1 MAYQNDRKEWGLWG
15 VSVSAHYTTTTAIQ
29 TATSAS
35 DLRDA
40 ALCMEFIPLATRSS
54 NTWVI
59 WLHCYGKSPVL
70 GNWESHRTKWV
81 IFVKYCEI
89 TTCDLPSFCLIEM
102 IPTSQRRR
110 KASRPCGFAIPSFL
124 RVATTCLASC
134 WLPKQVSM
142 DWFRENLQETMV
154 LPWHIG
160 FPVKFPIIQFCDSN
174 PQRTVMGANLLETID
189 ALWLSLSTILKDHRM
204 SRRYCESST
213 SCVYFLCKV

>member
-1 MAYQNDRKEWGLWG
+1 MGAMGGFCICPLHHNDGDSNG
-15 VSVSAHYTTTTAIQ
+15 P
-29 TATSAS
+29 SAS

-54 NTWVI
+54 DTWVI
-59 WLHCYGKSPVL
+59 WLHCYGNSPVI

-81 IFVKYCEI
+81 IFVK
-89 TTCDLPSFCLIEM
+89 LPLVIYHRFAILNGSYINLSCLIEM

-174 PQRTVMGANLLETID
+174 PQHTVMGANLLETID

>member
-1 MAYQNDRKEWGLWG
+1 
-15 VSVSAHYTTTTAIQ
+15 
-29 TATSAS
+29 
-35 DLRDA
+35 
-40 ALCMEFIPLATRSS
+40 MENHRFI
-54 NTWVI
+54 
-59 WLHCYGKSPVL
+59 

-81 IFVKYCEI
+81 IFVKLPVK
-89 TTCDLPSFCLIEM
+89 LPSLCYLKWELRQPLM
-102 IPTSQRRR
+102 PHRKWLPTSQRRR

-134 WLPKQVSM
+134 WLPKQVSV